1 MNIIICDDE
10 LAFANLLKEKIEEIC
25 MGEEN
30 KIKVETSGAS
40 LLKNKDLDKL
50 DAVFL
55 DIEMPGMD
63 GIKIADEIRK
73 FNQYVHI
80 VFISNREELV
90 YQSLVYRPF
99 RFIRKSK
106 MNAELEEALK
116 ALVKE
121 VREASK
127 YIVVGNSSKSY
138 KIYISDII
146 YIESSKHNITIH
158 TEKEIICVRDT
169 MTRLEEVLDKY
180 YFIRVHLG
188 YLVNPKYIYSIGS
201 KEVILDNKVELPISR
216 YKIADAKKRFFEY
229 SRRNR

>member
-1 MNIIICDDE
+1 M
-10 LAFANLLKEKIEEIC
+10 
-25 MGEEN
+25 
-30 KIKVETSGAS
+30 
-40 LLKNKDLDKL
+40 DKL

-63 GIKIADEIRK
+63 VIKIADEIRK

-138 KIYISDII
+138 NIYISDII

-169 MTRLEEVLDKY
+169 MTRLEDVLEKY
-180 YFIRVHLG
+180 YFIRIHSG
-188 YLVNPKYIYSIGS
+188 YLVNPKYIYSIGT
-201 KEVILDNKVELPISR
+201 KDVILDNKVELPISR
-216 YKIADAKKRFFEY
+216 HKIADTKKRFFEY